1 MGTKL
6 RHRFFK
12 YIGGLGIVC
21 FWGLAGRYYYV
32 QKQIETA
39 PLEIS
44 EFSKSGYTSE
54 GVYGHGDLIGET
66 AGQGWYIYDTP
77 APNGLVR
84 KVCARNTF
92 PDPSWDI
99 DFIYHENAWY
109 KLRTGSAEIS
119 GGSLIVTPERSKWK
133 LGIQSKTAF
142 PVRRPDLPY
151 RLKIIY
157 SKLKDENLSPLEYL
171 QTLKA
176 GNPNCADIPAP

>member
-84 KVCARNTF
+84 KVCARNTL
-92 PDPSWDI
+92 PDAS
-99 DFIYHENAWY
+99 
-109 KLRTGSAEIS
+109 
-119 GGSLIVTPERSKWK
+119 
-133 LGIQSKTAF
+133 
-142 PVRRPDLPY
+142 
-151 RLKIIY
+151 
-157 SKLKDENLSPLEYL
+157 
-171 QTLKA
+171 
-176 GNPNCADIPAP
+176 